1 MAGQIAHNDEVAGRQ
16 RGCEELFDIGAEDSP
31 VHGAVDHQR
40 RSDTVV
46 TQAGNEDRGLPVPM
60 WNASDD
66 TFAARLPIDGGNRLS
81 VISEKRLPGLRR
93 RLRKSRHVLRN
104 RQLGHLKAQ
113 HQQIAMDPGRA
124 PQRVFPAHPL
134 DQIT

>member
-1 MAGQIAHNDEVAGRQ
+1 
-16 RGCEELFDIGAEDSP
+16 
-31 VHGAVDHQR
+31 
-40 RSDTVV
+40 
-46 TQAGNEDRGLPVPM
+46 M

-66 TFAARLPIDGGNRLS
+66 TFAARLAIDGGNRLS

-134 DQIT
+134 GQITQAAIDLWPPYPLSGFPAPESFEACAMPPKDSLRLNHLGRTK